1 MKMEKMRSI
10 ERNGEKMF
18 RNFWD
23 ESAGYNDFSFPQY
36 SNANGTMGGQAFS
49 RMDPLARTYTLVIT
63 NSGATTEDVTILAP
77 GAGTNPT
84 FAPGTNV
91 VLQESTYSRLLTEAL
106 QKPKLI
112 KGIKVQVKDQ
122 NQLDNVWTLGYQNA
136 AGKVQQYVYSL
147 LDNTNSY
154 QNIATRVEDPTFEF
168 MINVDSFITIP
179 VNGSNFVI
187 GGERLVLKIF
197 LIEEFSP
204 SRQFNGQPTLA
215 KSPVGFISG
224 LPEQNITV
232 QATPV
237 ALPNTAR

>member
-1 MKMEKMRSI
+1 MEKMRSI
-10 ERNGEKMF
+10 ERNGEKAF

-36 SNANGTMGGQAFS
+36 SNANGTLGGAAFS

-179 VNGSNFVI
+179 VNGTNFVT

-232 QATPV
+232 QTTPV

>member
-10 ERNGEKMF
+10 ERNGEKAF

-36 SNANGTMGGQAFS
+36 SNANGTLGGAAFS

-179 VNGSNFVI
+179 VNGTNFVT

-232 QATPV
+232 QTTPV

>member
-1 MKMEKMRSI
+1 MEKMRSI
-10 ERNGEKMF
+10 ERNGEKAF

-36 SNANGTMGGQAFS
+36 SNANGAIGGAAFS

-179 VNGSNFVI
+179 VNGSNFVA

>member
-10 ERNGEKMF
+10 ERNGEKAF

-36 SNANGTMGGQAFS
+36 SNANGTMGGAAFS

-179 VNGSNFVI
+179 VNGTNFVT

-232 QATPV
+232 QTTPV